1 MNSIVPPESF
11 VPPPGVAG
19 LDPKAPPS
27 RRPCAARTPPHQEDG
42 ASEANVWLRQ
52 LFAAKSAQTGGVV
65 RRRLRDIETIVGLSA
80 FEDEVERLGYT
91 AITDGR
97 QVVVFC
103 HAGGV
108 RRLA

>member
-1 MNSIVPPESF
+1 MNSIVSPESF
-11 VPPPGVAG
+11 VPPPGAAG
-19 LDPKAPPS
+19 LNATAPS
-27 RRPCAARTPPHQEDG
+27 GRLAGAARVLTPADG

-65 RRRLRDIETIVGLSA
+65 RRRLRDIETIVGLDA
-80 FEDEVERLGYT
+80 FGDEVARLGYT